1 MGQIAFDPLT
11 GSMIST
17 TAQNAQL
24 DSSGQLS
31 GDLIP
36 SDFDDVQRFEN
47 LAAFPANGVVARIY
61 FAADSNLSSYGR
73 SLIDDASASDA
84 RTTLGLGSI
93 ATQAANNVAITG
105 GSISGVTI
113 DEVTIDGGSF

>member
-1 MGQIAFDPLT
+1 MSQVFFNPFSGA
-11 GSMIST
+11 
-17 TAQNAQL
+17 AQNIALPQL

-61 FAADSNLSSYGR
+61 FAADSNLPYRWDPPTLSYKP
-73 SLIDDASASDA
+73 I
-84 RTTLGLGSI
+84 
-93 ATQAANNVAITG
+93 VAD
-105 GSISGVTI
+105 S
-113 DEVTIDGGSF
+113 DGGEF

>member
-17 TAQNAQL
+17 SANNAQL

-36 SDFDDVQRFEN
+36 DDFDDVQRFDD
-47 LAAFPANGVVARIY
+47 LAAFPAEGVVARIY
-61 FAADSNLSSYGR
+61 FAADSNLPYR
-73 SLIDDASASDA
+73 WEP
-84 RTTLGLGSI
+84 TTLSYQPI
-93 ATQAANNVAITG
+93 VAD
-105 GSISGVTI
+105 S
-113 DEVTIDGGSF
+113 DGGEF

>member
-36 SDFDDVQRFEN
+36 SDFDDVQRFDN
-47 LAAFPANGVVARIY
+47 LAAFPAEGVVARIY
-61 FAADSNLSSYGR
+61 FAADSNLPYRWDPPTLSYKP
-73 SLIDDASASDA
+73 I
-84 RTTLGLGSI
+84 
-93 ATQAANNVAITG
+93 VAD
-105 GSISGVTI
+105 S
-113 DEVTIDGGSF
+113 DGGEF